1 LHAAPES
8 TGRDRGERARADRPA
23 LAAFLTWIDP
33 WSDLAEAD
41 AATPGDPYHVTRRL
55 VAGVATT
62 AEDWVVDLAVESD
75 RLKFRAK
82 RDLW

>member
-1 LHAAPES
+1 MDEDKERWGA
-8 TGRDRGERARADRPA
+8 TGRTPIRVVVTVAIGDQTES
-23 LAAFLTWIDP
+23 F
-33 WSDLAEAD
+33 EAD